1 MDWFRP
7 GWLLGLFLACV
18 FLPATLRALTGRHPR
33 ISASHLRGRALRRS
47 REVQCQLAQRRPPHL
62 GDDGLRFG
70 PLTLP
75 SRIATGHFAFVGA
88 TGSGKT
94 LLQRLLMQS
103 VLSEVRPG
111 YNRRALVYD
120 AKQDAVSVLAGM
132 DLPCPVHILN
142 PLDAR
147 SASWDMAADIT
158 CPASALQVAST
169 LIPANQRDSNPFF
182 SNAARH
188 LLHGA
193 LLGFIKERPSEWT
206 FRQLLL
212 TVRDAGRLR
221 KLLKAH
227 ELTAYL
233 VSYFEPQATFQN
245 ILSTILTYTAPYE
258 IIAAAWER
266 SESRVSLRDW
276 VEGES
281 VLVLGNDEANRAAID
296 TINRLL
302 FKRLA
307 ELILAQDEVPEN
319 ALLPRRTW
327 IFLDEVRQAGRLDG
341 LSALMTKGRS
351 KGAAVVLGFQDI
363 NGLRDVYGREAA
375 DELVGQCNTKA
386 ILRLNSPETAA
397 WASQLFGSHEVVETR
412 RSSNTNRNFR
422 RLGVAAGS
430 SSGESLTDDIA
441 KRDAVLESEFFELP
455 ETSPENGLS
464 GFFLSPLTG
473 GFRDTIP
480 GRWLSEHLCPPD
492 PQVPNHV
499 SRPEEHQY
507 LMPWDSGTDDP
518 AAPLPEEPLEVGFP
532 LEEPPLPGPDFW
544 TT

>member
-7 GWLLGLFLACV
+7 GWVLGLLLALV
-18 FLPATLRALTGRHPR
+18 LLPGALRALTGRHHR
-33 ISASHLRGRALRRS
+33 ISSAHLRGRTLRGS
-47 REVQCQLAQRRPPHL
+47 REVQSHLAHTQGADRAEA
-62 GDDGLRFG
+62 GLQFG
-70 PLTLP
+70 QVMLP
-75 SRIATGHFAFVGA
+75 ARIATGHFAFVGA

-103 VLSEVRPG
+103 VLPQVQSG
-111 YNRRALVYD
+111 HNQRALVYD
-120 AKQDAVSVLAGM
+120 AKQDVLSILAGM
-132 DLPCPVHILN
+132 DLPCPIHVLN
-142 PLDAR
+142 PLDAG
-147 SASWDMAADIT
+147 SAAWDMAADIT
-158 CPASALQVAST
+158 CPAAALQVAST
-169 LIPANQRDSNPFF
+169 LIPANERDSNPFF

-193 LLGFIKERPSEWT
+193 LLGFIRQRPGRWT

-212 TVRDAGRLR
+212 TVRDPGRLR
-221 KLLKAH
+221 ALLEGD
-227 ELTAYL
+227 ELTAHL
-233 VSYFEPQATFQN
+233 VEYFKPEATFQN

-266 SESRVSLRDW
+266 AGTRVSLRAW

-307 ELILAQDEVPEN
+307 ELILAQEEVAED

-363 NGLRDVYGREAA
+363 NGLRDVYGPAAA

-397 WASQLFGSHEVVETR
+397 WASQLFGSREVLETR
-412 RSSNTNRNFR
+412 CSSNTNRNFR
-422 RLGVAAGS
+422 HLGVQAGG
-430 SSGESLTDDIA
+430 SSGESLSDDIA

-455 ETSPENGLS
+455 ETCPRHGLS
-464 GFFLSPLTG
+464 GFFLCPVTG
-473 GFRDTIP
+473 AFRDTIP
-480 GRWLSEHLCPPD
+480 GRWLAEHLRRPD
-492 PQVPNHV
+492 PKVPNHV
-499 SRPEEHQY
+499 PRPEDHQY
-507 LMPWDSGTDDP
+507 LLPWAAGTDDP
-518 AAPLPEEPLEVGFP
+518 EAAGEVRLARTGLPHREPLAR
-532 LEEPPLPGPDFW
+532 EPKFR
-544 TT
+544 TA